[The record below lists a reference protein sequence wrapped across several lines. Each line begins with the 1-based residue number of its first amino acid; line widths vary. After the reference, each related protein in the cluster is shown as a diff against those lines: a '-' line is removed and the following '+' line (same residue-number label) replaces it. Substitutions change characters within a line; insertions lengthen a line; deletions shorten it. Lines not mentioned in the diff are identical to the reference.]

1 MPAKLT
7 PQIAKIHNERAEAYA
22 NTERIGLV
30 SSFAASLFIGDYA
43 PIDLSDGGGMN
54 LLDLEKKDWSDQC
67 LDVSYPEIVIM
78 FDIVRR
84 ADVFSTVASN
94 FPVR

>member
-1 MPAKLT
+1 
-7 PQIAKIHNERAEAYA
+7 
-22 NTERIGLV
+22 
-30 SSFAASLFIGDYA
+30 
-43 PIDLSDGGGMN
+43 MN

-67 LDVSYPEIVIM
+67 LDVSYPGIVIM

-94 FPVR
+94 FPAMLAREPIANRRG

>member
-1 MPAKLT
+1 MNISEHLSKLKINWID
-7 PQIAKIHNERAEAYA
+7 PQIAKIHSERAEAYA
-22 NTERIGLV
+22 NTERIALV

-67 LDVSYPEIVIM
+67 LDVSYTNPGFVIM
-78 FDIVRR
+78 F
-84 ADVFSTVASN
+84 
-94 FPVR
+94 